1 MMKKLLALMFFI
13 LPLCACI
20 GGDNNGYPSRITF
33 NKGGGIRKVYGREPN
48 HILEITDYNG
58 DGKAST
64 EYPGDS
70 MIVTYKWLTVKAR
83 QHDCD
88 ITIIAEPNT
97 TGKGR
102 KLYIGAWSGD
112 DLAEIKVCQ

>member
-1 MMKKLLALMFFI
+1 MKKLLALMFFI

-33 NKGGGIRKVYGREPN
+33 NKGGGIRKVYGRETCDN
-48 HILEITDYNG
+48 LEITDYNG
-58 DGKAST
+58 DGVAST
-64 EYPGDS
+64 GHPGDS
-70 MIVTYKWLTVKAR
+70 MIVTYKWLTVKASMYD
-83 QHDCD
+83 HEL
-88 ITIIAEPNT
+88 TIIAEPNT

-102 KLYIGAWSGD
+102 RLYIGAWSCD